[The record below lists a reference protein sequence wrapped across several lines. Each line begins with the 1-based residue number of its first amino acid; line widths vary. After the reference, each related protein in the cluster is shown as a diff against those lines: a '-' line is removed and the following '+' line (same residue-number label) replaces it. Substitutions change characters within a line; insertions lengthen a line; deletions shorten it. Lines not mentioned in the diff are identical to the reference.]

1 VKRAGI
7 LLTLISVLVFVLAG
21 VAMAA
26 LINGNN
32 ANNNLVGTPRADV
45 IRGNGGNDNIRGR
58 GGDDE
63 VMGGPGGD
71 YIHAVDKVEDD
82 INCGRGRDVA
92 KANPA
97 DDIEGGCERV
107 IRAGKHVG
115 DGPDP
120 GGD

>member
-1 VKRAGI
+1 MR
-7 LLTLISVLVFVLAG
+7 AG
-21 VAMAA
+21 VALAA
-26 LINGNN
+26 LINGNSG
-32 ANNNLVGTPRADV
+32 NNRLVGTPRADV
-45 IRGNGGNDNIRGR
+45 IRGNAGNDNIRAR

-63 VMGGPGGD
+63 LMGGPGRD

-92 KANPA
+92 EANPA

-107 IRAGKHVG
+107 IRTGRHVG
-115 DGPDP
+115 EGPDR